1 MKKLNNKGY
10 MLVEIILA
18 SVIAFGVAYFILD
31 LVIKLKNKNDD
42 LFVDTLARTDQAII
56 TNTIMRDIYNKN
68 TQFSCE
74 NILNNISVE
83 DNKFKYND
91 TINDTI
97 IIEVNKY
104 TSSLDLLPTL
114 LNMFGVSYD
123 SRLLI
128 GKDIMS
134 DSSDLV
140 IFNNKSWITNKGRYD
155 YPKKKFEAFT
165 DDVSDT
171 YVDEINEI
179 VKTKF
184 QMSKLII
191 SENYYKSVLG
201 G

>member
-74 NILNNISVE
+74 NILDNILV
-83 DNKFKYND
+83 DGNKFKY
-91 TINDTI
+91 NDTI

-104 TSSLDLLPTL
+104 TTIGTIDCKDTL
-114 LNMFGVSYD
+114 LNIPLTVNTTQKSYNI
-123 SRLLI
+123 S
-128 GKDIMS
+128 
-134 DSSDLV
+134 
-140 IFNNKSWITNKGRYD
+140 
-155 YPKKKFEAFT
+155 
-165 DDVSDT
+165 
-171 YVDEINEI
+171 IN
-179 VKTKF
+179 TKVY
-184 QMSKLII
+184 Q
-191 SENYYKSVLG
+191 
-201 G
+201 

>member
-104 TSSLDLLPTL
+104 TTIGTINCKDTSLNIPLTV
-114 LNMFGVSYD
+114 NTTQKSYNI
-123 SRLLI
+123 S
-128 GKDIMS
+128 
-134 DSSDLV
+134 
-140 IFNNKSWITNKGRYD
+140 
-155 YPKKKFEAFT
+155 
-165 DDVSDT
+165 
-171 YVDEINEI
+171 IN
-179 VKTKF
+179 TKVY
-184 QMSKLII
+184 Q
-191 SENYYKSVLG
+191 
-201 G
+201 

>member
-56 TNTIMRDIYNKN
+56 TNTIMRDIYDKN

-74 NILNNISVE
+74 NILNNILV
-83 DNKFKYND
+83 DGNKFKYND

-104 TSSLDLLPTL
+104 TTIGVIDCEVTQTNSIK
-114 LNMFGVSYD
+114 LNIP
-123 SRLLI
+123 L
-128 GKDIMS
+128 
-134 DSSDLV
+134 
-140 IFNNKSWITNKGRYD
+140 T
-155 YPKKKFEAFT
+155 
-165 DDVSDT
+165 
-171 YVDEINEI
+171 
-179 VKTKF
+179 VKTTKK
-184 QMSKLII
+184 SYNI
-191 SENYYKSVLG
+191 SINTKDLSVEK
-201 G
+201 

>member
-104 TSSLDLLPTL
+104 TTIGDITCNVESPNL
-114 LNMFGVSYD
+114 LNIP
-123 SRLLI
+123 L
-128 GKDIMS
+128 
-134 DSSDLV
+134 
-140 IFNNKSWITNKGRYD
+140 T
-155 YPKKKFEAFT
+155 
-165 DDVSDT
+165 
-171 YVDEINEI
+171 
-179 VKTKF
+179 VKTTKK
-184 QMSKLII
+184 SYNI
-191 SENYYKSVLG
+191 SINTKDYQ
-201 G
+201 

>member
-104 TSSLDLLPTL
+104 TTIGAIYCEVTQTNSIK
-114 LNMFGVSYD
+114 LNIPLTVNTTQKSYNI
-123 SRLLI
+123 S
-128 GKDIMS
+128 
-134 DSSDLV
+134 
-140 IFNNKSWITNKGRYD
+140 
-155 YPKKKFEAFT
+155 
-165 DDVSDT
+165 
-171 YVDEINEI
+171 IN
-179 VKTKF
+179 TKVY
-184 QMSKLII
+184 Q
-191 SENYYKSVLG
+191 
-201 G
+201 

>member
-68 TQFSCE
+68 TPCN
-74 NILNNISVE
+74 NILDDILVIG
-83 DNKFKYND
+83 NKFKYND

-104 TSSLDLLPTL
+104 TTIGDITCNVESPNL
-114 LNMFGVSYD
+114 LNIPLTVNTTQKSYNI
-123 SRLLI
+123 SI
-128 GKDIMS
+128 NTKD
-134 DSSDLV
+134 
-140 IFNNKSWITNKGRYD
+140 Y
-155 YPKKKFEAFT
+155 
-165 DDVSDT
+165 
-171 YVDEINEI
+171 
-179 VKTKF
+179 
-184 QMSKLII
+184 Q
-191 SENYYKSVLG
+191 
-201 G
+201 

>member
-56 TNTIMRDIYNKN
+56 TNTIMRDIYDKN

-104 TSSLDLLPTL
+104 TTIGTIDCKDTL
-114 LNMFGVSYD
+114 LNIPLPVNTTQKSYNI
-123 SRLLI
+123 S
-128 GKDIMS
+128 
-134 DSSDLV
+134 
-140 IFNNKSWITNKGRYD
+140 
-155 YPKKKFEAFT
+155 
-165 DDVSDT
+165 
-171 YVDEINEI
+171 IN
-179 VKTKF
+179 TKV
-184 QMSKLII
+184 
-191 SENYYKSVLG
+191 YH
-201 G
+201 

>member
-91 TINDTI
+91 TI

-104 TSSLDLLPTL
+104 TTIGTIDCKDTL
-114 LNMFGVSYD
+114 LNIPLTVNTTQKSYNI
-123 SRLLI
+123 SI
-128 GKDIMS
+128 NTKD
-134 DSSDLV
+134 
-140 IFNNKSWITNKGRYD
+140 Y
-155 YPKKKFEAFT
+155 
-165 DDVSDT
+165 
-171 YVDEINEI
+171 
-179 VKTKF
+179 
-184 QMSKLII
+184 Q
-191 SENYYKSVLG
+191 
-201 G
+201 

>member
-83 DNKFKYND
+83 DNKFKYKE
-91 TINDTI
+91 T

-104 TSSLDLLPTL
+104 TTIGDITCNVESPNL
-114 LNMFGVSYD
+114 LNIPLTVNTTQKSYNI
-123 SRLLI
+123 S
-128 GKDIMS
+128 
-134 DSSDLV
+134 
-140 IFNNKSWITNKGRYD
+140 
-155 YPKKKFEAFT
+155 
-165 DDVSDT
+165 
-171 YVDEINEI
+171 IN
-179 VKTKF
+179 TKVY
-184 QMSKLII
+184 Q
-191 SENYYKSVLG
+191 
-201 G
+201 

>member
-42 LFVDTLARTDQAII
+42 LFVATLARTDQAII

-104 TSSLDLLPTL
+104 TTIGDITCNVESPNL
-114 LNMFGVSYD
+114 LNIPLTVNTTQKSYNI
-123 SRLLI
+123 S
-128 GKDIMS
+128 
-134 DSSDLV
+134 
-140 IFNNKSWITNKGRYD
+140 
-155 YPKKKFEAFT
+155 
-165 DDVSDT
+165 
-171 YVDEINEI
+171 IN
-179 VKTKF
+179 TKVY
-184 QMSKLII
+184 Q
-191 SENYYKSVLG
+191 
-201 G
+201 

>member
-104 TSSLDLLPTL
+104 TTIGVIDCEVTQTNSIK
-114 LNMFGVSYD
+114 LNIP
-123 SRLLI
+123 L
-128 GKDIMS
+128 
-134 DSSDLV
+134 
-140 IFNNKSWITNKGRYD
+140 T
-155 YPKKKFEAFT
+155 
-165 DDVSDT
+165 
-171 YVDEINEI
+171 
-179 VKTKF
+179 VKTTQK
-184 QMSKLII
+184 SYNI
-191 SENYYKSVLG
+191 SINTKDLSVEK
-201 G
+201 

>member
-91 TINDTI
+91 TI

-104 TSSLDLLPTL
+104 TTIGTINCEVTSTNLIE
-114 LNMFGVSYD
+114 LNIP
-123 SRLLI
+123 L
-128 GKDIMS
+128 
-134 DSSDLV
+134 
-140 IFNNKSWITNKGRYD
+140 T
-155 YPKKKFEAFT
+155 
-165 DDVSDT
+165 
-171 YVDEINEI
+171 
-179 VKTKF
+179 VKTTEK
-184 QMSKLII
+184 SYNI
-191 SENYYKSVLG
+191 SINTKDYQ
-201 G
+201 

>member
-104 TSSLDLLPTL
+104 TTIGTIYCKDTL
-114 LNMFGVSYD
+114 LNIPLTVNTTQKSYNI
-123 SRLLI
+123 SI
-128 GKDIMS
+128 NTKD
-134 DSSDLV
+134 L
-140 IFNNKSWITNKGRYD
+140 
-155 YPKKKFEAFT
+155 
-165 DDVSDT
+165 
-171 YVDEINEI
+171 
-179 VKTKF
+179 
-184 QMSKLII
+184 
-191 SENYYKSVLG
+191 SVEK
-201 G
+201 